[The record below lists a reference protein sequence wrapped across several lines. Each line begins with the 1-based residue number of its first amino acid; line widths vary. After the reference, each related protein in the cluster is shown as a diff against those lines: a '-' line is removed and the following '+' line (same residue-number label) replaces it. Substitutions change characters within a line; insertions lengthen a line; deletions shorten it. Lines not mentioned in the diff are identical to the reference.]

1 VSTPPR
7 LQYAALYA
15 AALSLCRCR
24 TPDIAPRS
32 NDNAATGVVTSA
44 SPPHAVASTA
54 PLAATPSADPGS
66 TPPNGGA
73 APALSA
79 SFEYVE
85 LATGG
90 LAANARAPLVIAFHG
105 LGDRPENFAGLFRDF
120 PVPAR
125 VVLPHSSTAYGDGY
139 SWFDFH
145 LGDPDFSAP
154 FIAETADRL
163 APFIADLGRRS
174 TTLGKPIV
182 TGFSQGGAL
191 SFALYARH
199 PELISAAYPL
209 SGWLPPS
216 LVPGAR
222 PAGELRP
229 LLAFHGT
236 ADSMVPIEHART
248 AVGALALRGFPAA
261 IREFAGVGHAVP
273 EPVQAALFAALATSA
288 RSAAPTPAH

>member
-1 VSTPPR
+1 MRNTGRGAR
-7 LQYAALYA
+7 LAIVTA
-15 AALSLCRCR
+15 AAFTLNGCRA
-24 TPDIAPRS
+24 PDIAAKS
-32 NDNAATGVVTSA
+32 NGNSTTNVVTSA
-44 SPPHAVASTA
+44 SAASSATA
-54 PLAATPSADPGS
+54 P
-66 TPPNGGA
+66 
-73 APALSA
+73 APAA

-90 LAANARAPLVIAFHG
+90 LDASSRAPLIVALHG
-105 LGDRPENFAGLFRDF
+105 LGDRPENFAGLFRDL
-120 PVPAR
+120 PVLAR
-125 VVLPHSSTAYGDGY
+125 VVLPHSATSYGDGY

-154 FIAETADRL
+154 FIADTADRL
-163 APFIADLGRRS
+163 AGFIAELGRRK

-222 PAGELRP
+222 PVGDLPP

-236 ADSMVPIEHART
+236 ADPRISIDHPHA
-248 AVGALALRGFPAA
+248 AVRALAQLGFPAEL
-261 IREFAGVGHAVP
+261 REFDGVGHQVP
-273 EPVQAALFAALATSA
+273 DPIRTALYAALAESA
-288 RSAAPTPAH
+288 RSAAATSVH